1 MRRTLV
7 AAGLFLFFLS
17 AGSASAQFTGNPFV
31 YANADDQFLSCYSIA
46 SRSSYYCLNVSD
58 FNDRQVCAGLAD
70 SSQDPCRSMT
80 NRNLQLSCYGMAFA
94 PNFPSNC
101 RDITDVNL
109 QLFCYGVS
117 GWDPSFCANIPDT
130 GTRLLC
136 LAMST
141 RTSSY
146 CSGISNPNDQQFCY
160 GVADHDN
167 SYCWNIE

>member
-17 AGSASAQFTGNPFV
+17 NHSAFAQLTGNPFV

-58 FNDRQVCAGLAD
+58 FNDRQMCAGLAD

-117 GWDPSFCANIPDT
+117 GWNSSFCANIPDNDT
-130 GTRLLC
+130 KLLC

-141 RTSSY
+141 RASSY
-146 CSGISNPNDQQFCY
+146 CSGINNPNDKSFCY
-160 GVADHDN
+160 GVSSRDS

>member
-7 AAGLFLFFLS
+7 AAGLFLFLS
-17 AGSASAQFTGNPFV
+17 AGSVFAQFSGNPFV

-58 FNDRQVCAGLAD
+58 FNDRQICAGLAD

-80 NRNLQLSCYGMAFA
+80 IRNLQLSCYGMSFA

-117 GWDPSFCANIPDT
+117 GWDSSFCTNIPDT

-146 CSGISNPNDQQFCY
+146 CSGINNPNDQQFCY
-160 GVADHDN
+160 GVSDHDN